1 MDQKFNTSFI
11 PKKFLTENVD
21 GGGSSRFVK
30 RRSVI
35 GPGYFLSLL
44 IFLIALVVSGAV
56 FGYTKITQKNID
68 DKLHQLEG
76 QMKTLDNALID
87 DFERLDNRLKTAHT
101 LLAAHIAP
109 TALLT
114 FLEEVTL
121 TDVRYIQ
128 LSYNTDTYEKVIRGL
143 IAGVSD
149 DYESVA
155 LQMDQYRNAET
166 VNNPVIIN
174 LQQSE
179 GEGVTDEKAFEIQFA
194 IDPRFI
200 SFGSTLAPQ
209 Q

>member
-1 MDQKFNTSFI
+1 MDQKYNTSFI

-76 QMKTLDNALID
+76 KMKTLDNALID
-87 DFERLDNRLKTAHT
+87 DFERLDNRMKTANT
-101 LLAAHIAP
+101 LIAAHLAP

-114 FLEEVTL
+114 FLENVTM
-121 TDVRYIQ
+121 TDVRYLK
-128 LSYNTDTYEKVIRGL
+128 LSYDTDSYENTIRGF

-155 LQMDQYRNAET
+155 LQMDQYRNAQT

-174 LQQSE
+174 LRR
-179 GEGVTDEKAFEIQFA
+179 GEIENVNEKAFEIQFA
-194 IDPRFI
+194 VDPHSI
-200 SFGSTLAPQ
+200 GFGSTLAPQ